1 MIWFVGIVSEWMGWE
16 MPEIE
21 FNPLEQMTEKEQAEL
36 EEKKANTEKTKAE
49 TYQAYIDMG
58 IMEPYMVEELEFGD
72 TLKNIEKPA
81 DYDDSLP
88 EVTDIEELQQQIAQL
103 QQQQAM
109 NNPPV
114 ETPEELDVKNN
125 KNIAKQ
131 NKKK

>member
-1 MIWFVGIVSEWMGWE
+1 
-16 MPEIE
+16 
-21 FNPLEQMTEKEQAEL
+21 
-36 EEKKANTEKTKAE
+36 
-49 TYQAYIDMG
+49 
-58 IMEPYMVEELEFGD
+58 MVEELEFGD

-109 NNPPV
+109 NNPPA
-114 ETPEELDVKNN
+114 ETPEEPAVKNN

-131 NKKK
+131 NKRK